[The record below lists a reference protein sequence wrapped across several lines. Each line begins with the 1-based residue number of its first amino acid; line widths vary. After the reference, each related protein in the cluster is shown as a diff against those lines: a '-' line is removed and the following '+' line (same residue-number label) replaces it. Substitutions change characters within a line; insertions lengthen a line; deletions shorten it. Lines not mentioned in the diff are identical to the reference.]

1 MPRTGNT
8 IMLDLL
14 QVGKFG
20 VLNSQ
25 KLLGTTSN
33 NINNVNTE
41 GYTRKQTL
49 TYTNSI
55 DWGVG
60 STDTRRI
67 YNQYVQRELYSDI
80 GSKNYYES
88 YKAGM
93 DTADSMLSDD
103 EMSISTA
110 VTDFFSTLSGS
121 VQNPTS
127 TSSREEVLG
136 DLKVIQN
143 RFKTLNEE
151 IQSEILNVNAKVNDS
166 VSTVNSLTS
175 SIATINRQI
184 LASSADEG
192 NAGDR
197 NEIYLQMQDK
207 RDLLIKQ
214 LSELV
219 SINTVTQSNGSIS
232 VYMSGNGQLLAN
244 DVTYATLHGNTDQF
258 DNSKQFLSLTF
269 NNLAGS
275 AEDHTEVKLADGDIG
290 GKIGG
295 YLASCSE
302 IRQTMRDLGRL
313 NIAFSDALNQQN
325 RAGFTLEGLAGENIY
340 NISDVD
346 AAVDNTNTTQGCH
359 MHFTEGYGENV
370 TANDYRISFDGGFL
384 RVFEVNAYGEEKQ
397 LDATSYTVGA
407 DVNGNMTIDMT
418 DSAGFTLNFNASQ
431 TDLEKEANNFYLQPT
446 LNAGYTTEINIS
458 KPEDLAYAAAI
469 RTSTTKNDNLG
480 NAVISLGSITAVGDN
495 MGVRVDPTTRK
506 PEFTANAPVRVE
518 ISNDGNYNIYNKAG
532 TLLATAPAS
541 CKGQGLFSNAVDLN
555 GNPFD
560 ANGFPG
566 YEINITGTIKP
577 GDSFE
582 IEINEGGIGDNTNG
596 NLMASLKA
604 QKLVGTSGNAK
615 STFTE
620 NYASLTSR
628 LGTSVYVA
636 DTNLQAADSKME
648 QTKELY
654 ESEAGVNLDEEA
666 SNLIMY
672 QQSYQACA
680 KIITASQTIFDA
692 LISAF

>member
-1 MPRTGNT
+1 
-8 IMLDLL
+8 MLDLL

-33 NINNVNTE
+33 NINNVNTV

-67 YNQYVQRELYSDI
+67 YNEYVQRELYADI
-80 GSKNYYES
+80 GNKNYYES
-88 YKAGM
+88 YKSGM
-93 DTADSMLSDD
+93 DATDGMLSDD

-110 VTDFFSTLSGS
+110 LTDFFSSLSSS

-127 TSSREEVLG
+127 TSSREKVLG

-143 RFKTLNEE
+143 RFKTLNGE
-151 IQSEILNVNAKVNDS
+151 IQSQIQNVNAKINDS
-166 VSTVNSLTS
+166 IATVNSLTS
-175 SIATINRQI
+175 SIANINRQI

-192 NAGDR
+192 QSGER

-207 RDLLIKQ
+207 RDLYIKQ

-219 SINTVTQSNGSIS
+219 NINTVTQSNGSIS

-244 DVTYATLHGNTDQF
+244 DVTYATLVGNTDQF
-258 DNSKQFLSLTF
+258 DNNRQFLSLTF

-275 AEDHTEVKLADGDIG
+275 VADHTEVKLSDGDVG

-325 RAGFTLEGLAGENIY
+325 CAGFTLEGLAGGNIF
-340 NISDVD
+340 NISDVY
-346 AAVDNTNTTQGCH
+346 AAVDNKATTQGCQ
-359 MHFTEGYGENV
+359 MHFSDGYGDNV
-370 TANDYRISFDGGFL
+370 TAKDYRISFDGGNL
-384 RVFEVNAYGEEKQ
+384 RVFEVDLYGNETEV
-397 LDATSYTVGA
+397 DANEYAVGA
-407 DVNGNMTIDMT
+407 DVNGNMTINMRDK
-418 DSAGFTLNFNASQ
+418 AGFVLTFNASRN
-431 TDLEKEANNFYLQPT
+431 DLENEENNFYLQPT
-446 LNAGYTTEINIS
+446 LNAGYSTEINIS
-458 KPEDLAYAAAI
+458 KPEDLAYASAV
-469 RTSTTKNDNLG
+469 RTSTTQNNNLG
-480 NAVISLGSITAVGDN
+480 NAVITLASMSAVGNN
-495 MGVRVDPTTRK
+495 MGVRVDPATKK
-506 PEFTANAPVRVE
+506 PVFNADAPVRITVG
-518 ISNDGNYNIYNKAG
+518 NDGNYNIYNQAG
-532 TLLATAPAS
+532 KLLATAPAD

-555 GNPFD
+555 GNAFN
-560 ANGFPG
+560 AGGYPG
-566 YEINITGTIKP
+566 YEINITGTVKP
-577 GDSFE
+577 GDTFE

-596 NLMASLKA
+596 NIMSALKA
-604 QKLVGTSGNAK
+604 QKLVGTTGNAK

-628 LGTSVYVA
+628 LGSAVYVA
-636 DTNLQAADSKME
+636 DTNLAAADAKME
-648 QTKELY
+648 QTNELY
-654 ESEAGVNLDEEA
+654 ESDAGVNLDEEA

-680 KIITASQTIFDA
+680 KIITASQTVFDA
-692 LISAF
+692 LIGAF